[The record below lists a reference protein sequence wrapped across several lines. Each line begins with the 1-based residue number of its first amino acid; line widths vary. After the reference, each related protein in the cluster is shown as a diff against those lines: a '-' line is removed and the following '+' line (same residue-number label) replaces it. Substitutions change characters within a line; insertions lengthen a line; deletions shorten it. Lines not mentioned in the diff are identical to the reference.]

1 MKSILAALSISLF
14 IPSVAS
20 AKDPLPRPGAP
31 EKASQA
37 FESTLI
43 SGLKLIRDNK
53 WDDWMNTHC
62 SSSKLCL
69 NANSK
74 KSLKTYNL
82 PAMQRRIQRGCLKSG
97 DTIKVIRTEG
107 NPNADTTIKVFIE
120 CETTAMPVPF
130 HLIKEGDK
138 WLFSKI

>member
-20 AKDPLPRPGAP
+20 AKDTPPQASF
-31 EKASQA
+31 EK
-37 FESTLI
+37 TLVE
-43 SGLKLIRDNK
+43 GFKLIRDNK
-53 WDDWMNTHC
+53 WDDWMKTHC
-62 SSSKLCL
+62 STEKLCF
-69 NANSK
+69 NSTST

-82 PAMQRRIQRGCLKSG
+82 PAVQRRIQRGCLKSG

-107 NPNADTTIKVFIE
+107 NPASDSAIKVFIE

-130 HLIKEGDK
+130 SLVKEGDK

>member
-1 MKSILAALSISLF
+1 
-14 IPSVAS
+14 V
-20 AKDPLPRPGAP
+20 
-31 EKASQA
+31 
-37 FESTLI
+37 
-43 SGLKLIRDNK
+43 SGFKLIRDNK
-53 WDDWMNTHC
+53 WDDWMKTHC

-69 NANSK
+69 NDNSK

-82 PAMQRRIQRGCLKSG
+82 PAMQRRINRGCLKSG
-97 DTIKVIRTEG
+97 DSIKVIRTEG
-107 NPNADTTIKVFIE
+107 NPASDATIKVFIE